1 MPNRRLLALRRRER
15 EFESR
20 RGRQTKRRAD
30 QGERSCGPHPSEGFI
45 QCQAAQRP
53 QEPQIRLISGPEPE
67 PTRVGRH
74 LRARTSADGCSGDTS
89 ASADDLAAS
98 IASATTSSRS
108 GNRCLY
114 WSSVITADLW
124 PIICCTTFD
133 IRTGCDRQRGGRV
146 HLTIPW
152 LHQHLVSSA
161 GSHDR
166 RPGRRGAD
174 QSESNPTGVGTVL
187 RVIVDPRPCGPRAVS
202 RAGWCQAF
210 SRPPLRHV
218 IRPRR
223 LRPPS
228 AAGRPAGT

>member
-1 MPNRRLLALRRRER
+1 MRLSTVRALRRRER

-20 RGRQTKRRAD
+20 RGRHPKHRAD
-30 QGERSCGPHPSEGFI
+30 QGNAHADRSRAKGSYGAWPHRGRKNPKSGSF
-45 QCQAAQRP
+45 QARTQ
-53 QEPQIRLISGPEPE
+53 